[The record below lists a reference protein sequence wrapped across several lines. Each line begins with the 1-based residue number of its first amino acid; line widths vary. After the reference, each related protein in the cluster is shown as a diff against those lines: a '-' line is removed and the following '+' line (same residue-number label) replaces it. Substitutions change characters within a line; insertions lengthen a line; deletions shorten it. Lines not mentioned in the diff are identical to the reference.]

1 MNDFPQQ
8 ISKLRQ
14 KANLTNQELAEIA
27 QVPASF
33 ISGLQTGHRKIGE
46 LQAKKIGNAL
56 GLDGR
61 ELEDFVLRGID
72 TCSEKVLK
80 DFVAYPA
87 ELLNLL
93 ARQLNHAGI
102 GPQHISH
109 CVVNDSGAD
118 IVLANGSKATLVTE
132 LIPA

>member
-1 MNDFPQQ
+1 MNDFSQQ

-14 KANLTNQELAEIA
+14 KAKLTNQELAELA

-56 GLDGR
+56 GLADR
-61 ELEDFVLRGID
+61 DLEMFVLKAID

-93 ARQLNHAGI
+93 ARQLSHAGI
-102 GPQHISH
+102 GPQHIQH
-109 CVVNDSGAD
+109 CVINEAGAE
-118 IVLANGSKATLVTE
+118 IVLANGNKATLVTQFI
-132 LIPA
+132 LA